1 MNATKRN
8 ETQRNATKRNKTQR
22 NATKMGNQTCIYE
35 NEPEQTSTQMDVI
48 INHMT
53 MEIQWE
59 LLKIKI
65 DAAIGPKDSFDKESY
80 AKLRMRVLAIKS
92 LLVPYQETFGD
103 VLNEMSLESRPD
115 AVHHKYVITLEPLLE
130 EWCQIWT
137 DRAFAEKRI
146 EHIRRQLMLKVL
158 NAEEIAEM
166 TRSLYKVQ
174 VLSAQILVEQDNWCT
189 RFPSALVSEWEEQ
202 L

>member
-1 MNATKRN
+1 
-8 ETQRNATKRNKTQR
+8 
-22 NATKMGNQTCIYE
+22 
-35 NEPEQTSTQMDVI
+35 MDV

-53 MEIQWE
+53 MEIQWD

-65 DAAIGPKDSFDKESY
+65 DAAIGPKDSFDQESY

-92 LLVPYQETFGD
+92 LLVPYQDTFRD

-115 AVHHKYVITLEPLLE
+115 AVHHKYVTTLEPLLE

-158 NAEEIAEM
+158 NAEEIAEI
-166 TRSLYKVQ
+166 TRSLYKVE
-174 VLSAQILVEQDNWCT
+174 VLSAQILVERDDWCT